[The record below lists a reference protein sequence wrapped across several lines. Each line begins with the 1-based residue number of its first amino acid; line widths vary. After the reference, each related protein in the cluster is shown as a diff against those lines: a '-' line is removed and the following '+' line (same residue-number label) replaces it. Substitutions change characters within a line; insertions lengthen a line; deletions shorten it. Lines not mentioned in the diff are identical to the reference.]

1 MLERFFHLKEHGTC
15 LRSEILAG
23 ITTFLAAAYIIFVH
37 PDMLAATG
45 MDKGALTTVTCLVAG
60 LSTLLMALWANVPI
74 MLAPGMGLNA
84 FFTYTLVINQNLPW
98 QTALGIVF
106 LSGIF
111 FLILTW
117 LGFRERV
124 LKAIPVSLQQA
135 TAVGIGLFIAFI
147 GLQNL
152 GLIIDNPATLVGL
165 GPITRPVLLGLLG
178 LLLAILLEI
187 RKVRGA
193 LLFSI
198 LTVTVMAIISG
209 ETNLPQALVSLPP
222 SPAPI
227 AFKLDILSALNL
239 SFWAAIFTFMFMD
252 LFDSLGTLIAVCQ
265 EAGMVKEDGKIPGLP
280 RMLTADALA
289 TVGGALLG
297 TSTTTAFLE
306 SASGVSDGG
315 RTGLTGVVTG
325 SLFLLSSFFAP
336 LVGTVPPCATAPA
349 LIMVGVFM
357 MRGIGKIDFY
367 DFEEGAPAFFTIV
380 FMPLSYSISTGL
392 AFGFLSYVLIKIALG
407 KWRQCDPFLTGAA
420 ILSLISLCY

>member
-15 LRSEILAG
+15 LRNEILAG

-60 LSTLLMALWANVPI
+60 LATLLMALWANVPI

-84 FFTYTLVINQNLPW
+84 FFTYTLVINQKLPW

-106 LSGIF
+106 LSGVF

-165 GPITRPVLLGLLG
+165 GPINRPALLGLVG

-198 LTVTVMAIISG
+198 LAVTALAIFSG
-209 ETNLPQALVSLPP
+209 ETNLPQTLVSLPP

-227 AFKLDILSALNL
+227 AFQLDIIGALNL

-252 LFDSLGTLIAVCQ
+252 LFDSLGTLLAVCQ

-315 RTGLTGVVTG
+315 RTGLTGAVTG
-325 SLFLLSSFFAP
+325 ILFILSAFFAP

-357 MRGIGKIDFY
+357 MRGMGKIDFY

-407 KWRQCDPFLTGAA
+407 KWRQCDPFLAGAA
-420 ILSLISLCY
+420 ILSLISLWH

>member
-1 MLERFFHLKEHGTC
+1 MLERFFHLKEHDTC
-15 LRSEILAG
+15 LRNEILAG

-106 LSGIF
+106 MSGIF

-124 LKAIPVSLQQA
+124 LKAIPASLQQA

-165 GPITRPVLLGLLG
+165 GPITRPALLGLIG

-198 LTVTVMAIISG
+198 LTVTVLASSAAKPTCRKHWYPYRPPQPRSPSARHPRCPEPFFLGGHLHLHVHGPVRQPRHSASG
-209 ETNLPQALVSLPP
+209 V
-222 SPAPI
+222 
-227 AFKLDILSALNL
+227 
-239 SFWAAIFTFMFMD
+239 
-252 LFDSLGTLIAVCQ
+252 Q

-306 SASGVSDGG
+306 SASGVSDGA
-315 RTGLTGVVTG
+315 
-325 SLFLLSSFFAP
+325 AP
-336 LVGTVPPCATAPA
+336 
-349 LIMVGVFM
+349 
-357 MRGIGKIDFY
+357 D
-367 DFEEGAPAFFTIV
+367 
-380 FMPLSYSISTGL
+380 
-392 AFGFLSYVLIKIALG
+392 
-407 KWRQCDPFLTGAA
+407 
-420 ILSLISLCY
+420 

>member
-15 LRSEILAG
+15 LRNEIIAG

-60 LSTLLMALWANVPI
+60 LATLLMALWANVPI

-106 LSGIF
+106 LSGLF
-111 FLILTW
+111 FLLLTW

-124 LKAIPVSLQQA
+124 LKAIPESLQKA

-165 GPITRPVLLGLLG
+165 GPITRPVLLGLIG
-178 LLLAILLEI
+178 LLLAILLEV

-198 LTVTVMAIISG
+198 LAVTLLAIISG
-209 ETNLPQALVSLPP
+209 ETKLPQALVSLPP

-227 AFKLDILSALNL
+227 AFKLDILGALNL

-252 LFDSLGTLIAVCQ
+252 LFDSLGTLLAVCQ

-325 SLFLLSSFFAP
+325 TLFLLSAFFAP

-349 LIMVGVFM
+349 LIMVGIFM
-357 MRGIGKIDFY
+357 MRGMSKIDFY